1 MFEEMERLVRVLC
14 AEHGTS
20 GCEED
25 VFKAAEKELA
35 FCDEVFSNPLSGVV
49 GILGGRSAKRRIMLD
64 AHIDQIGMVV
74 TNIDDEGFLH
84 MTQVGG
90 VDRRTM
96 PGSPVTVYGK
106 ENLTGVVCVLPP
118 HLAQSG
124 DGKIAPVD
132 KQAIDLGLTKEQ
144 AEKLVSIGD
153 RAVLTRPIRK
163 LMGNRVT
170 GTALDDRAGC
180 ACIIRAAQLVK
191 EQDPDCCVMVVCSTR
206 EEVGGQG
213 AQISTY
219 TLEPTEALA
228 VDVSFAKQPGTSG
241 LTAKLGGG
249 PMIGF
254 SAALDRK
261 ISKKLVR
268 LAREL
273 EIPYQYE
280 AMGGKTGTNCDA
292 IGVSRG
298 GVRTGL
304 ISVPQRNMHTP
315 AEVCDL
321 EDMENIAKLMAA
333 YILDKEGV

>member
-1 MFEEMERLVRVLC
+1 MYEEMERLTRVLC

-25 VFKAAEKELA
+25 AFAAAERELA
-35 FCDEVFSNPLSGVV
+35 FCDEVLVNELGGVV
-49 GILGGRSAKRRIMLD
+49 GILGDKNAKRRILLD

-74 TNIDDEGFLH
+74 TNIDDNGFLRV
-84 MTQVGG
+84 TNVGG

-106 ENLTGVVCVLPP
+106 EKLTGVVCMLPP
-118 HLAQSG
+118 HLMQ
-124 DGKIAPVD
+124 GKEEKIKPVSE
-132 KQAIDLGLTKEQ
+132 QAIDLGLSREE

-153 RAVLTRPIRK
+153 RAVLTCAVRR
-163 LMGNRVT
+163 LLGNRIS
-170 GTALDDRAGC
+170 GTALDDRSGC
-180 ACIIRAAQLVK
+180 ACIIRAAQLVR
-191 EQDPDCCVMVVCSTR
+191 DADLNCCVMVLCSTR

-219 TLEPTEALA
+219 ALELTEAVA
-228 VDVSFAKQPGTSG
+228 VDVSFAKQPGAQN
-241 LTAKLGGG
+241 LTAELGKG

-254 SAALDRK
+254 SAALDRR

-268 LAREL
+268 LAQEN
-273 EIPYQYE
+273 EIPYQLE
-280 AMGGKTGTNCDA
+280 AMGGRTGTNCDE

-321 EDMENIAKLMAA
+321 ADMENIAKLIAA
-333 YILDKEGV
+333 YITDTTEG

>member
-1 MFEEMERLVRVLC
+1 MYSEIERLTLALC
-14 AEHGTS
+14 APHGTP
-20 GCEED
+20 GCEEEA
-25 VFKAAEKELA
+25 FKAAEAALS
-35 FCDEVFSNPLSGVV
+35 FCDEVTSDPLGGVT
-49 GILGGRSAKRRIMLD
+49 GILGKRDAKRRILLD

-74 TNIDDEGFLH
+74 TNIDEEGFLH
-84 MTQVGG
+84 VTQVGG

-96 PGSPVTVYGK
+96 PGSPVTVFGK
-106 ENLTGVVCVLPP
+106 EVLTGIVCILPP
-118 HLAQSG
+118 HLAQGG

-132 KQAIDLGLTKEQ
+132 QQAIDLGLTKEE

-153 RAVLTRPIRK
+153 RAALMRPVKK
-163 LMGNRVT
+163 LLGDRVS

-191 EQDPDCCVMVVCSTR
+191 DQDPDCCVMVVCSTR

-213 AQISTY
+213 AKIRTY
-219 TLEPTEALA
+219 SLEPTEAIA
-228 VDVSFAKQPGTSG
+228 VDVSFATQPGTSG

-254 SAALDRK
+254 SASLDRK

-268 LAREL
+268 LAE
-273 EIPYQYE
+273 ENNIPYQYE
-280 AMGGKTGTNCDA
+280 AMGGRTGTNADS
-292 IGVSRG
+292 ISTSRC

-321 EDMENIAKLMAA
+321 SDMENIAKLIAA
-333 YILDKEGV
+333 YIMDNNE